1 MGARWGIGLSW
12 QPNSREFTTMA
23 RVSVQA
29 QIDKLDTRLTRV
41 EQILPTLVTKD
52 DLQAFGVELR
62 TELRTEIR
70 DAGSELRTDLRA
82 EMQDMGTQLRTE
94 LRAEMR
100 AGMKELGDSLR
111 TEMRVLNEYVCDKID
126 KVIDAYASVN
136 ERVTRVE
143 LASEDRDAA
152 LDRRVTRLE
161 ATRRR

>member
-82 EMQDMGTQLRTE
+82 EMQDMGNQLRTE
-94 LRAEMR
+94 LR

-161 ATRRR
+161 AARRR